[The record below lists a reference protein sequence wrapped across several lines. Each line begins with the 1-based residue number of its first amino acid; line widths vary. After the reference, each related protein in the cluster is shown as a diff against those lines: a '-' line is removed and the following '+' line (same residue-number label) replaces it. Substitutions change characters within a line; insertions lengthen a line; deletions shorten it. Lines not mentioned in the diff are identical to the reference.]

1 MEKERILSVLEEYM
15 SSFKSLPQY
24 IQDDNF
30 NVYMFI
36 CDNHS
41 SIKAYNIVNRH
52 SIWHPQAL
60 FEFKNQGLY
69 QSVRQYFEM
78 NGDSADN
85 IIGIKTMSVLD
96 VKKNKYIN
104 L

>member
-1 MEKERILSVLEEYM
+1 MEKERILSVLESYM
-15 SSFKSLPQY
+15 SSFKSLPQQ

-30 NVYMFI
+30 KTYMFI
-36 CDNHS
+36 SDNHS
-41 SIKAYNIVNRH
+41 SINAYGIVNRH

-69 QSVRQYFEM
+69 QSVQQYFEM
-78 NGDSADN
+78 NGDSIDN
-85 IIGIKTMSVLD
+85 IIGIKTLSVLD
-96 VKKNKYIN
+96 VKHNKYIN

>member
-1 MEKERILSVLEEYM
+1 MEKERILSVLETYM
-15 SSFKSLPQY
+15 SSFKSLPQQ

-36 CDNHS
+36 SDNHS
-41 SIKAYNIVNRH
+41 SINAYGIVNRH

-69 QSVRQYFEM
+69 QSVQQYFEM
-78 NGDSADN
+78 NGDSIDN

-96 VKKNKYIN
+96 VKNNKYIN

>member
-1 MEKERILSVLEEYM
+1 MEKERILSVLEKYM
-15 SSFKSLPQY
+15 SSFKSLRQD
-24 IQDDNF
+24 IQDENF
-30 NVYMFI
+30 RTYMFI
-36 CDNHS
+36 CDNYS

-69 QSVRQYFEM
+69 QSVQQYFEM

-96 VKKNKYIN
+96 VKHNKYIN